1 MPRTPLSLA
10 WLSLLG
16 VAVAVAVVAVFG
28 LGVAA
33 EELLD
38 ADIPGIAP
46 DSSGEETSDW
56 WPLIVVSLSLI
67 WFSALLVL
75 AAIAAVVGRGQA

>member
-16 VAVAVAVVAVFG
+16 VAGAVAVVAVFG
-28 LGVAA
+28 LAVAA

-38 ADIPGIAP
+38 VDIPGFAP
-46 DSSGEETSDW
+46 ESSGGEASDW
-56 WPLIVVSLSLI
+56 WPLIVVSLSI
-67 WFSALLVL
+67 AWFFALLLL